1 MLVLFLSACVLAGG
15 VLHSKTVQEVKYAY
29 NLWDRGEITRHN
41 FAGSDKLLDSLKIPS
56 NARMLV
62 IDAYS
67 TNAPLIL
74 MNRRGYTVL
83 STTREN
89 IAASLKFDFDYIV
102 IQDIFLPSDV
112 VYNYPEI
119 LNQIQRIG
127 GNGKISLFKRSDNR
141 PVNTIN
147 VALGIEKIDEQ
158 YCLYFDSINR
168 PKWHK
173 VHPENIPNDFLKPG
187 MLRIKKSDE
196 FVITFNTETNAMM
209 YNKILFACELLTD
222 NAVSEIRAVV
232 AVSENDSNIYY
243 WHFPITVTKINARKN
258 YQCLFTLPEHIRS
271 GSTLTFY
278 LHNLKN
284 EQIDIDDIKLTL
296 YKK

>member
-1 MLVLFLSACVLAGG
+1 MLALFLSACVLAGG

-29 NLWDRGEITRHN
+29 NLWDRGEVTRHN
-41 FAGSDKLLDSLKIPS
+41 FTDADKFLDSLKIPKS
-56 NARMLV
+56 ARILV

-74 MNRRGYTVL
+74 MNRRGYTIL
-83 STTREN
+83 STTKEN
-89 IAASLKFDFDYIV
+89 IEASLKLDFDYIV

-141 PVNTIN
+141 PVHTIN
-147 VALGIEKIDEQ
+147 DALGIEKIDGQ
-158 YCLYFDSINR
+158 YRLYFDSINR
-168 PKWHK
+168 AKWHK
-173 VHPENIPNDFLKPG
+173 VYPENIPNDFLKPG
-187 MLRIKKSDE
+187 KLRIDKSDE
-196 FVITFNTETNAMM
+196 FVITFNTETNSMM
-209 YNKILFACELLTD
+209 YNKILFACELLAD
-222 NAVSEIRAVV
+222 SPVSEIRAVV

-243 WHFPITVTKINARKN
+243 WHFPIAVTKINARKN
-258 YQCLFTLPEHIRS
+258 YQCLFTLPDNIKV
-271 GSTLTFY
+271 GSVLTFY

-284 EQIDIDDIKLTL
+284 EQIDIDDVKLTL